1 MTEKEKAII
10 AAAEAHIGDP
20 YVFGAWGGRCTPAY
34 RQQYAGYNP
43 SHASAI
49 YKACPVLSDRAE
61 SCAGCKWREALAFD
75 CRGFTYWCIKT
86 ATGFALAGGGA
97 SSQYR
102 TAANW
107 ADKGMIRDLPDGLP
121 DAVLCLFRMGD
132 SGKMIHTGLYIGGGE
147 VIHCSVTVKREPLS
161 AGKWTHWARPACL
174 ADGWKP
180 EKGET
185 VKRAL
190 VKGNRGDDVAELQAG
205 LNQLGYDCGT
215 VDGIFGQKTLAAV
228 KAFQATHE
236 LTVDGVA
243 GPKTQAAL
251 LAALEEDKDDPGDR
265 FTATLTGLTLA
276 QADAVRRDWPD
287 AVIVLEE

>member
-1 MTEKEKAII
+1 
-10 AAAEAHIGDP
+10 
-20 YVFGAWGGRCTPAY
+20 
-34 RQQYAGYNP
+34 
-43 SHASAI
+43 
-49 YKACPVLSDRAE
+49 
-61 SCAGCKWREALAFD
+61 
-75 CRGFTYWCIKT
+75 
-86 ATGFALAGGGA
+86 
-97 SSQYR
+97 
-102 TAANW
+102 
-107 ADKGMIRDLPDGLP
+107 
-121 DAVLCLFRMGD
+121 
-132 SGKMIHTGLYIGGGE
+132 MIHTGLYIGGGE

>member
-1 MTEKEKAII
+1 MTDLERAII

-49 YKACPVLSDRAE
+49 YGACPVLSGRAE
-61 SCAGCKWREALAFD
+61 SCSGCKWDGALAFD
-75 CRGFTYWCIKT
+75 CRGFTYWCIKA
-86 ATGFALAGGGA
+86 ATGFKLSGGGA

-102 TAANW
+102 TGSNW
-107 ADKGMIRDLPDGLP
+107 SEKGTLDSLPADSVVCI
-121 DAVLCLFRMGD
+121 FRQGND
-132 SGKMIHTGLYIGGGE
+132 GKMIHTGLYIGGGE
-147 VIHCSVTVKREPLS
+147 VIHCSVTVKQEPIS

-174 ADGWKP
+174 ADGWQP

-185 VKRAL
+185 VKRTL

-205 LNQLGYDCGT
+205 LNGLGYDCGT

-228 KAFQATHE
+228 KGFQASHG

-251 LAALEEDKDDPGDR
+251 LAALAEDKEDPGDR